1 MEFLKESFINAVP
14 EKVFAFH
21 ELPDAFE
28 KLMPPWEKAKI
39 IQKADISK
47 IGSQAI
53 IEMNVLGLFPARWVA
68 EHTKYEPPEMFE
80 DIQISGPFKNWRHIH
95 NIIPHQSGTILQDK
109 IEFEPPLSFLGKL
122 ASPLFIIPKLEKM
135 FEYRHEIT
143 KKWCEEM

>member
-1 MEFLKESFINAVP
+1 MEFIKESFINATP

-53 IEMNVLGLFPARWVA
+53 IEMKVLGLVSTKWIA
-68 EHTKYEPPEMFE
+68 EHTKYEPPKMFE
-80 DIQISGPFKNWRHIH
+80 DVQISGPFKSWRHTH
-95 NIIPHQSGTILQDK
+95 LIIPHQSGTILQDK
-109 IEFEPPLSFLGKL
+109 IEFEPPLWFLGEI
-122 ASPLFIIPKLEKM
+122 AAPLVIIPKLKKL
-135 FEYRHEIT
+135 FEYRHKIT
-143 KKWCEEM
+143 KQWCEQD